1 VATPL
6 PPDGQRTVVRARRK
20 RARLAVCTLAVGRHR
35 ELLAES
41 VPTLAASAR
50 LHGWDLVVSSED
62 LAEGRPT
69 SWAKVRLLAELLAD
83 YEYVWWVDAD
93 ALIVDPKADVL
104 AEVAADCSHHAWFAH
119 HAQEH
124 DDRASF
130 PNAGVVLIR
139 RDPRSTALL
148 DAMWGCEHLIDHNW
162 WENASLIELLGRS
175 LEPPYLQ
182 VSESPWS
189 TGIGR
194 LDLRWNSVPGYCE
207 SPFPVVHHHARADHD
222 DFERRRQAMEDDRL
236 TVLRRYPEAF
246 SERSAA
252 SRLRLRGRR

>member
-1 VATPL
+1 
-6 PPDGQRTVVRARRK
+6 
-20 RARLAVCTLAVGRHR
+20 VGRHR

-124 DDRASF
+124 DDRASV

-139 RDPRSTALL
+139 RDPRSFALL
-148 DAMWGCEHLIDHNW
+148 DAMWECEHLVHHNW
-162 WENASLIELLGRS
+162 WENAALIELLGRS
-175 LEPPYLQ
+175 LEAPYAQ
-182 VSESPWS
+182 VRHSAWS
-189 TGIGR
+189 DGVGR

-207 SPFPVVHHHARADHD
+207 SERAVVNHHARADHD
-222 DFERRRQAMEDDRL
+222 DFERRRKAMEDDREEAM
-236 TVLRRYPEAF
+236 RRYPQAF
-246 SERSAA
+246 GQPRFTG
-252 SRLRLRGRR
+252 RLRRTSW